1 MGKKRKA
8 KAEAATATAI
18 TPAAVKE
25 RQTDSPRSAQL
36 HREHETHPSVG
47 LTPARLA
54 ALFIEAEQGNLIAQA
69 ELFMD
74 MKEKDTH
81 IAAEMSKREMAV
93 KKLDW
98 ELRPPRDA
106 TATEKK
112 NTKIL
117 QDLITDELD
126 IGNLRMDAL
135 DAIGHGYSCIELGWG
150 RSTALTANGSGL
162 WFPNQIEHRPPTWF
176 TCPPEQRN
184 TLQLRDN
191 GTAYGVPLQA
201 FGWIPHFHKS
211 RAGYIARTGLFRA
224 LAWPYLYKNYS
235 VRDLAEFLE
244 VYGLPIRIG
253 KYPANADEKAKR
265 DLLRTVLSLGHH
277 AAGIIP
283 DTMQLELA
291 KVMGSGNAD
300 SFMAMINWCE
310 ASHSKAILGGTLT
323 SSTAA
328 NGNRSLG
335 DVHNEVRLDIR
346 DDDAKQLDQTLS
358 GYLVYPMAMLNGL
371 FADNRC
377 PRWVSDTQEP
387 DDLQLYSDALPKLA
401 NAGMRIPTRYAHLKL
416 KIPEAE
422 GDEPVLQ
429 ASNANPQP
437 IPGQPDP
444 AATALAALAGAPN
457 TLNAKE
463 GVSHGSDA
471 ATSQSGQG
479 DNPAQQ
485 ADIDPTPVD
494 AQTDLLAAAAA
505 DAVKSIINEIRKKG
519 DQAESLEALRDDLV
533 NSYGHLDSSAL
544 TAVMTLGFLAADLAG
559 RFDVSEGD

>member
-8 KAEAATATAI
+8 KAAAAAVI

-25 RQTDSPRSAQL
+25 RQTDSPQSAML
-36 HREHETHPSVG
+36 HREFAEHPSKG

-54 ALFIEAEQGNLIAQA
+54 AIFIEAEQGNMIAQA
-69 ELFMD
+69 ELFQD
-74 MKEKDTH
+74 MREKDTH
-81 IAAEMSKREMAV
+81 IGAELSKREMAV

-106 TATEKK
+106 TASEKK

-150 RSTALTANGSGL
+150 RTGQGL
-162 WFPNQIEHRPPTWF
+162 WFPNQVEHRPPTWF
-176 TCPPEQRN
+176 TCPPDQRN
-184 TLQLRDN
+184 TLHLRDS
-191 GTAYGVPLQA
+191 GSSYGVPLQP

-211 RAGYIARTGLFRA
+211 RAGYIARTGLFRS
-224 LAWPYLYKNYS
+224 LAWPYLYTNYS

-244 VYGLPIRIG
+244 IYGLPIRIG
-253 KYPANADEKAKR
+253 KYPAGASEPEKR
-265 DLLRTVLSLGHH
+265 DLLRSVLSIGHN

-283 DTMQLELA
+283 ETMQLELA
-291 KVMGSGNAD
+291 QVMASGNAE
-300 SFMAMINWCE
+300 SYMAMINWCD
-310 ASHSKAILGGTLT
+310 AAKSKAILGGTLT
-323 SSTAA
+323 SSTGA

-346 DDDAKQLDQTLS
+346 DDDATQLDQTLS
-358 GYLVYPMAMLNGL
+358 SYLVYPMAMLNGL

-377 PRWVSDTQEP
+377 PSWVSDTQEP
-387 DDLQLYSDALPKLA
+387 DDLKLYSEALPKLA
-401 NAGMRIPTRYAHLKL
+401 GIGMRIPARYAHQKL

-429 ASNANPQP
+429 VSNANPP
-437 IPGQPDP
+437 VPGQPEPD
-444 AATALAALAGAPN
+444 AAALAALAGNLNTIVSGTKTAPQ
-457 TLNAKE
+457 E
-463 GVSHGSDA
+463 V
-471 ATSQSGQG
+471 QPGQG

-494 AQTDLLAAAAA
+494 AQAELLSGAAGTSIKDLVDTIRVKVEQADSLDALRDGLLNGYGDLDSTELNNVMALAFAAA
-505 DAVKSIINEIRKKG
+505 DLS
-519 DQAESLEALRDDLV
+519 
-533 NSYGHLDSSAL
+533 
-544 TAVMTLGFLAADLAG
+544 G
-559 RFDVSEGD
+559 RFDVSDGS